1 VAGRL
6 SLAGALTLRVEGVAL
21 VAGRATGRPLVL
33 DEPLSFWGGVDA
45 GTGTIIDTHHPQAGA
60 SIVDRVLVLPG
71 GRGSSSS
78 SSVLAEAIR
87 NAVGPAAILLASGD
101 PIIAI
106 GCLVARELYGRSP
119 PVAVLDQQ
127 AYRACV
133 SAREVAIEAD
143 DNLAVLYVTQ

>member
-1 VAGRL
+1 VARRL
-6 SLAGALTLRVEGVAL
+6 ALAGALTMRVEGVAL
-21 VAGRATGRPLVL
+21 AAGRATGRPLVL

-45 GTGTIIDTHHPQAGA
+45 ATGTIIDTHHPQVGA

-87 NAVGPAAILLASGD
+87 NAVGPAAILLASRD

-106 GCLVARELYGRSP
+106 GCLVARELYGKST
-119 PVAVLDQQ
+119 PVAVLDRR
-127 AYRACV
+127 AYRVCA
-133 SAREVAIEAD
+133 SAREITIEAD
-143 DNLAVLYVTQ
+143 DNHAVLHLA